1 MANNLYRIYDKQLGK
16 YNYNVSLSPT
26 GFIHYNGSTFAVIN
40 PDDFVVERNTGV
52 NDVTGQPIYENDY
65 LMDKKGNVFVVKWNK
80 ESAWFECQ
88 GVENKLIGFDFSD
101 MPAVWLSGNANEG
114 VKQNAFWCDEN
125 HSSMIG

>member
-40 PDDFVVERNTGV
+40 PDDFVVERNTGAR
-52 NDVTGQPIYENDY
+52 DVTGQPIYENDY
-65 LMDKKGNVFVVKWNK
+65 LMDKKGRVFVVKYEE
-80 ESAWFECQ
+80 ESALFMCEN
-88 GVENKLIGFDFSD
+88 VENKLSGFDFSD
-101 MPAVWLSGNANEG
+101 IPAVWLSGNANEG